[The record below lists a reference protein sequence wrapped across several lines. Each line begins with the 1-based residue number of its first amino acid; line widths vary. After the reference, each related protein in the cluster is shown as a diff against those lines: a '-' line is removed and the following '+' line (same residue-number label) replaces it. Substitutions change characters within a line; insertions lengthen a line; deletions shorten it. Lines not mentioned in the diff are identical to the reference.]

1 MKKICLTLFALLI
14 ASGLF
19 SQEPIITKGGIKQVT
34 VYRDGAFASAE
45 ATVKVAK
52 GPNIVEVRGLPLSTN
67 TESIQVGGKGIFT
80 INSITNGIY
89 YRDADTLEKKS
100 KAYLLR
106 QKIDSLTAILQ
117 DIRDENAVL
126 HNDFQLLIN
135 NQIVASS
142 VTGLKLVDLKSAMAY
157 FGPRFLEIKLAE
169 MKNSE
174 RVETIQNQISVHQK
188 ELNELS
194 NLGEKELSLIID
206 LTAENN
212 EPILLTLDFLM
223 TNCGWSPSYDVRTD
237 GISDKLNIAYK
248 ASVWQKTGI
257 DWNKVDFALSTG
269 NPSLNN
275 DFTKAYRRYYTLEE
289 AYRPIKNKG
298 KTSTESGPV
307 IIGTQRTLPGY
318 VTSISGIVTDGKESI
333 PYANVIVVDR
343 NNKQVGGAQTD
354 MDGKFKLSITSDAQ
368 LIKVSYVGYKTVTC
382 FLTDAFITITM
393 PTSVDELEVVE
404 VRYERPLISK
414 DKEAEKPQYS
424 TFQNMTTTEFKIN
437 TPYTILSDGKANQVE
452 INNTD
457 FKAQYEYYAAP
468 ELNQNVFLTAKMM
481 EFENAGY
488 ENGPLNVFLNGG
500 FVASTSLVL
509 PKTNDTATV
518 SLGYDKGIVMNR
530 ERVKNKSKV
539 TVLGSKKEE
548 TFAYTTTIKNTKNA
562 PVQIQVQEQIPI
574 ANSNNV
580 SVSKIK
586 YENASYDENT
596 GILTWWITVKPKE
609 KAVIAYEYVISCPS
623 KWNIVIY

>member
-1 MKKICLTLFALLI
+1 MKKICLTLFALLL

-19 SQEPIITKGGIKQVT
+19 SQEPVVTKGVIKQVT

-45 ATVKVAK
+45 APVKVAK

-67 TESIQVGGKGIFT
+67 TESIQVGGKGVFT

-89 YRDADTLEKKS
+89 YRDTDTLEKKS
-100 KAYLLR
+100 KAYILR
-106 QKIDSLTAILQ
+106 QKIDSLTSIIQ

-126 HNDFQLLIN
+126 QNDFQLLIN
-135 NQIVASS
+135 NQSVASG

-169 MKNSE
+169 IKNSE
-174 RVETIQNQISVHQK
+174 LIETLQTKISVHQK

-275 DFTKAYRRYYTLEE
+275 NFTKAYRRYYTLED
-289 AYRPIKNKG
+289 AYKPIKNKG
-298 KTSTESGPV
+298 KTSNTSGPV
-307 IIGTQRTLPGY
+307 IIGTQRTLPAY
-318 VTSISGIVTDGKESI
+318 VASISGIITDGKEPI
-333 PYANVIVVDR
+333 PYANVILVDR
-343 NNKQVGGAQTD
+343 NNKQLGGAQTD
-354 MDGKFKLSITSDAQ
+354 IEGKFKLPITSDAQ
-368 LIKVSYVGYKTVTC
+368 LIRVSYIGFKTVTC
-382 FLTDAFITITM
+382 YLTDEFINITL
-393 PTSVDELEVVE
+393 PASATELQYVE
-404 VRYERPLISK
+404 VSYDRLETGK
-414 DKEAEKPQYS
+414 KEAEKPTYT
-424 TFQNMTTTEFKIN
+424 TFNNLTTTEFKIS

-539 TVLGSKKEE
+539 TILGSKKEE
-548 TFAYTTTIKNTKNA
+548 IFAYTTTLKNTKNA

-574 ANSNNV
+574 AKSSNV

-586 YENASYDENT
+586 YENATYDENT

-609 KAVIAYEYVISCPS
+609 KTVLSYEYVISCPS
-623 KWNIVIY
+623 KWNIAIY